1 MPDVT
6 IRWLTGIR
14 YGSFPFIYLGCPI
27 FNGRKKKSHFES
39 LVKKVSWDKM
49 CYPKEEGGLGFRSLY
64 DISKALF
71 EKLWWNFR
79 TTTSSPWGSFMWNKY
94 CKKLHPIL
102 AKGQGTS
109 HVWRKMTAIR
119 EEVEHN
125 IWWQLKEGKSS
136 FWFDNWTKQGALY
149 YVEGDTAVN
158 EELEVRSFSR
168 HRTWDI
174 EGLRRVLSEE
184 MIVYIVNHIKP
195 PEDNHNNDAAW
206 WMGNSQGFLTVN
218 SAWKLIVSRCWCCEV
233 KAEET
238 MTYVFLTAPIT
249 KRLWRHFAIFAG
261 INMEDMHLQQLIIQ
275 WWSLD
280 ANPKLQLLYRAVPT
294 IIMSTIWR
302 RGNNLK
308 HEKTVTF
315 ENMVEQVEEMLRK
328 LVKGVYPWIRPE
340 KANWPHLIAKLQN
353 YKPKIYHHS
362 VVWQKPERDKVKCNT
377 DGASKGNPG
386 EHRG

>member
-1 MPDVT
+1 
-6 IRWLTGIR
+6 
-14 YGSFPFIYLGCPI
+14 
-27 FNGRKKKSHFES
+27 
-39 LVKKVSWDKM
+39 
-49 CYPKEEGGLGFRSLY
+49 
-64 DISKALF
+64 
-71 EKLWWNFR
+71 
-79 TTTSSPWGSFMWNKY
+79 
-94 CKKLHPIL
+94 
-102 AKGQGTS
+102 
-109 HVWRKMTAIR
+109 
-119 EEVEHN
+119 
-125 IWWQLKEGKSS
+125 
-136 FWFDNWTKQGALY
+136 
-149 YVEGDTAVN
+149 
-158 EELEVRSFSR
+158 
-168 HRTWDI
+168 
-174 EGLRRVLSEE
+174 
-184 MIVYIVNHIKP
+184 
-195 PEDNHNNDAAW
+195 
-206 WMGNSQGFLTVN
+206 
-218 SAWKLIVSRCWCCEV
+218 
-233 KAEET
+233 
-238 MTYVFLTAPIT
+238 
-249 KRLWRHFAIFAG
+249 
-261 INMEDMHLQQLIIQ
+261 MEDMHLQQLIIQ